1 MVVRFG
7 CGTPAPTLEENK
19 MNDGEKKFHND
30 LSLLIQRAFRAGAT
44 LNSITMVLETVQKE
58 LTAMQPYLKAM
69 AEKDLAP

>member
-1 MVVRFG
+1 
-7 CGTPAPTLEENK
+7 